1 MDKEAVVC
9 VYSHKGTLLNHIKKN
24 EILPDATAWMDL
36 KGIILSEKK
45 YCMIL
50 HIYVQSKEYNKLV
63 NITKHKQTRRYGK

>member
-1 MDKEAVVC
+1 MEQ
-9 VYSHKGTLLNHIKKN
+9 YSHKGTLLNHIKKN
-24 EILPDATAWMDL
+24 EILPYATAWMDL

-63 NITKHKQTRRYGK
+63 NITKHKQTQRYG